1 MPASPTAAIEFEP
14 LSPESLRPLLGPQAA
29 PCLSL
34 YLPTHRNVPDNTV
47 DRPAYRH
54 LLEAFELAL
63 GLSHPR
69 AEIERLLHPFRVLEA
84 DRHFWEHTRDGLAL
98 LTAAGVARGFLL
110 PRPVEP
116 LALVTPRFHVL
127 PLVRL
132 VASLERFTILAL
144 SSREAAAYETTAWP
158 DVAASRA
165 ARDLTVG
172 PLDPLPL
179 RTSAAAE
186 PAATLGRDLVIDEE
200 IHEPHRVHVGTGPSG
215 RAGVRVVHGGAGSK
229 QDDIDDDTESFL
241 RYVDAVVEAQ
251 VSRPTGL
258 PLLLV
263 AAAPLA
269 ATFRG
274 LSGNPLLLEDYVPR
288 DPHLMATKELAAVV
302 APVFAAA
309 HARRIAREL
318 ATYQRAR
325 DHGLVAEEFT
335 TLGKAAVAGRIATLL
350 IESDRFVPGTFDAA
364 TGRIVCRGEPPGDLS
379 RSGDR
384 PAASSQDVLGLLAEA
399 VLLHGGGIVSLARA
413 AMPVPGPAAAILRY

>member
-1 MPASPTAAIEFEP
+1 VPVRPTAVIEFEP
-14 LSPESLRPLLGPQAA
+14 LSPETVRPLLGPHES

-34 YLPTHRNVPDNTV
+34 YLPTHRNVPASTV

-63 GLSHPR
+63 GLAHSR

-84 DRHFWEHTRDGLAL
+84 DRSFWEHTRDGLAVF
-98 LTAAGVARGFLL
+98 AAGGSARGFLL
-110 PRPVEP
+110 QQPVEP
-116 LALVTPRFHVL
+116 LAVVTPRFHVL

-132 VASLERFTILAL
+132 LASLERFTILTL
-144 SSREAAAYETTAWP
+144 TSREAAAFEATAWA
-158 DVAASRA
+158 DEAATAA
-165 ARDLTVG
+165 ARDVTIG

-179 RTSAAAE
+179 RPSPASE
-186 PAATLGRDLVIDEE
+186 PTATLNRDLVIDEE
-200 IHEPHRVHVGTGPSG
+200 IHEPHRVHVGTGPRG
-215 RAGVRVVHGGAGSK
+215 RAAVRVIHGGAGAK

-241 RYVDAVVEAQ
+241 RHVDTVIEAQ
-251 VSRPTGL
+251 VSRPMGL

-274 LSGNPLLLEDYVPR
+274 LSNNPRLLEEHVPR
-288 DPHLMATKELAAVV
+288 DPHLLSAAELAAVV

-318 ATYQRAR
+318 AAFWKAHA
-325 DHGLVAEEFT
+325 HGLVVEDLAA
-335 TLGKAAVAGRIATLL
+335 LGTAAVAGRVATLL
-350 IESDRFVPGTFDAA
+350 LESGRFVPGTFDAT
-364 TGRIVCRGEPPGDLS
+364 TGRIICHGEPPGDLS

-384 PAASSQDVLGLLAEA
+384 PAVTTQDVLGVLAEA
-399 VLLHGGGIVSLARA
+399 VLLHGGGIVSLAGT
-413 AMPVPGPAAAILRY
+413 AMPVPAPAAAVLRY